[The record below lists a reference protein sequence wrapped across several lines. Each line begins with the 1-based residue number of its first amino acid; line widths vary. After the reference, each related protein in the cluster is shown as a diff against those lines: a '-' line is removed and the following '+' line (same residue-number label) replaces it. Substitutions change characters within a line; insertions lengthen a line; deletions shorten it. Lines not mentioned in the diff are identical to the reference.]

1 MVTETWSL
9 SSLCEGSLAQDL
21 AGQGVGRSKSARLS
35 EWVWLDYNIPHLHPA
50 QHWSLFTAAW
60 FLECLEPSAQE

>member
-21 AGQGVGRSKSARLS
+21 AGQGVGRSKSA
-35 EWVWLDYNIPHLHPA
+35 E
-50 QHWSLFTAAW
+50 
-60 FLECLEPSAQE
+60 